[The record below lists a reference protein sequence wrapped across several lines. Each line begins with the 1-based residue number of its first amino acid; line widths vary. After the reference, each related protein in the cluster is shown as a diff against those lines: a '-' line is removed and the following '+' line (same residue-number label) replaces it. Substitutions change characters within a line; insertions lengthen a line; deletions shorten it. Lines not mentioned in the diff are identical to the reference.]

1 MTDSDVLV
9 REFIEAI
16 DPTEGERS
24 LAHLML
30 VHAEPQIRRMLGQRM
45 ASAGVVERQDLED
58 LCAEVL
64 SELLAKLRQVK
75 TSAGA
80 VAIQSFSSYT
90 ATITYRAYSD
100 YLRRKYPRRH
110 RLKTQLRYLLQ
121 MDPRFELRETQ
132 NHVWLCSLT
141 QWSETQRQLRKI
153 PTLEELGGLSHE
165 FATGKPVAQPGEFV
179 AKLLKRLSA
188 PIELNDLVGIVA
200 EFWGIRDRTDA
211 EIDEIDSAVTAA
223 KPKGRDTVELRE
235 WLSHLWTEICALPL
249 AQRRALLLNL
259 RDERGSPALALVP
272 MAGIAAVRDIANVL
286 EMAEGELVSLWNQLP
301 IDDLTIAERL
311 GLTRQQVI
319 NLRKSARA
327 RLTRRLA
334 GL

>member
-9 REFIEAI
+9 REFIDAI
-16 DPTEGERS
+16 DPNEGERS
-24 LAHLML
+24 LAHLMV

-45 ASAGVVERQDLED
+45 AATGVVERQDMED

-80 VAIQSFSSYT
+80 DAIESFSSYT

-100 YLRRKYPRRH
+100 YLRRKYPKRH

-121 MDPRFELRETQ
+121 VDPRFELRENQ
-132 NHVWLCSLT
+132 NHVWLCSLS
-141 QWSETQRQLRKI
+141 QWSESQRQLRKI
-153 PTLEELGGLSHE
+153 PTLEELGGLADE
-165 FATGKPVAQPGEFV
+165 FAVGKPVAQPAEFV
-179 AKLLKRLSA
+179 ANLLKRLSA
-188 PIELNDLVGIVA
+188 PVELNDLVGIVA
-200 EFWGIRDRTDA
+200 EFWGVRDRSGVELDELDA
-211 EIDEIDSAVTAA
+211 ASLHG
-223 KPKGRDTVELRE
+223 KPKGRDVIELRE
-235 WLSHLWTEICALPL
+235 WLSRLWTEIRTLPL

-259 RDERGSPALALVP
+259 RDERGGPALALVP
-272 MAGIAAVRDIANVL
+272 IAGIASLRDIAAVL
-286 EMAEGELVSLWNQLP
+286 EMAESELVSLWNQLP